1 MKLSKEEQALAGQV
15 SAERLWD
22 FTANIARKV
31 RLSGSP
37 DEGAS
42 FRYIARTLK
51 GWGCEIEEHRP
62 ECWVSWPG
70 AALLEN
76 LGDAPESIRCITHAM
91 AASTP
96 PDGVVLDLANAGPA
110 DAAALDRQPVNGR
123 AAVCDGL
130 AMPAKVFRVEAAGAA
145 AQIHIC
151 DEHLHEMITSIVWGS
166 PTL

>member
-1 MKLSKEEQALAGQV
+1 MKLSKAEQALAGQV

-22 FTANIARKV
+22 FASNIARKV

-37 DEGAS
+37 DEAES

-51 GWGCEIEEHRP
+51 AWGFEVEEHRP

-70 AALLEN
+70 AALLEI
-76 LGDAPESIRCITHAM
+76 LSDAPESIRCITHAM

-96 PDGVVLDLANAGPA
+96 PEGVVLDLAYAGAA
-110 DAAALDRQPVNGR
+110 DAAALDRQPVSGR

-130 AMPAKVFRVEAAGAA
+130 AMPAKVFRVEAAGG
-145 AQIHIC
+145 
-151 DEHLHEMITSIVWGS
+151 EEMI
-166 PTL
+166 